1 MVIGTKM
8 EPARKKTTLIDL
20 APVSPAPRNSTGTR
34 CRSGRTDQ
42 KKTGSI
48 PRVVETATTKTIDL
62 TQVTLTRS
70 YLVNKL
76 NFINFSNRT
85 VRLKFKHTRFNR
97 TITLALKPLPCQGE
111 RLDLQWSQEDR
122 SISRLHTFVFD
133 SILIPDGQKLIR
145 AEADIISMNQTGI
158 SLRLPEICHQI
169 SNRKMRR
176 YTGRNVD
183 VQMVQSS
190 SLFRGRLLDFNAVA
204 FRVELE
210 AGAHQTFEWINP
222 ESSVS
227 VILSGGAD
235 TYYSGE
241 CKILRYCRC
250 NATMHY
256 VLEPINRAIHRY
268 RHKEFRSER
277 LEINPSPD
285 IYFTHPLSKKPL
297 SLKVVDL
304 SGSGFS
310 VEEDELDAQLLAGL
324 TIPEVDVRFSN
335 NVSVHCKAQ
344 VVYRRVCKEGK
355 EGVWVK
361 CGLAIVDMDT
371 ENNVKLLSLLHQANN
386 RYSYICNTVDLDAL
400 WGFFFESGFIYPDK
414 YAYIE
419 ANKDRIK
426 NVYEKLYTQSPSIA
440 RHFIYQEKGNI
451 LGHMA
456 MVRFYEDT
464 WLIHH
469 HAAKKS
475 ALNKAG
481 LIVLKQIGHF
491 INDSYH
497 LNSIHLKHVMMYY
510 RPNNRFPSRVF
521 GGACQQIDN
530 PKCCSVDAFAY
541 VHLPVAPGPAPAI
554 TGPWELNP
562 AQPDDLADL
571 QDLYEYDSGGLML
584 KALGLD
590 PDRSGRTGLEEE
602 YRRLGFKKEKHLF
615 ALKADGLL
623 KAIIVVNITDFG
635 LNLSNLTNC
644 IKFIVVD
651 PEKLTGD
658 IFKKVIFKLN
668 EKFPFEEL
676 TVLVNP
682 VSFAEAI
689 QLPYEKI
696 YNMWIMNTRFSDPYF
711 RYLERLLKHVQ

>member
-1 MVIGTKM
+1 M
-8 EPARKKTTLIDL
+8 EPARKKNTLIDL
-20 APVSPAPRNSTGTR
+20 ATASPAPRNRIGSPSR
-34 CRSGRTDQ
+34 NRRADQ
-42 KKTGSI
+42 REKGAS
-48 PRVVETATTKTIDL
+48 PQVVDTATTKTSDI

-70 YLVNKL
+70 FLVNKL

-85 VRLKFKHTRFNR
+85 VRLKFKHTRFDR
-97 TITLALKPLPCQGE
+97 TITLKLKPLPCQGE
-111 RLDLQWSQEDR
+111 RIDLQWSQEDR
-122 SISRLHTFVFD
+122 LISRLKSFVFD

-145 AEADIISMNQTGI
+145 AEAKIISMNQTGI
-158 SLRLPEICHQI
+158 SLHLPETCHQI

-190 SLFRGRLLDFNAVA
+190 SLFRGRLLDFNAVT

-210 AGAHQTFEWINP
+210 AGAQQTFEWINP

-227 VILSGGAD
+227 VILSDGAD

-241 CKILRYCRC
+241 CKILRHCRC
-250 NATMHY
+250 NANMHY
-256 VLEPINRAIHRY
+256 VLEPISRAIHRY
-268 RHKEFRSER
+268 RQKEFRSER

-285 IYFTHPLSKKPL
+285 IYFTHPLTKKPL

-310 VEEDELDAQLLAGL
+310 VEEDELNAQLLAGL
-324 TIPEVDVRFSN
+324 TISEVDVRFSN
-335 NVSVHCKAQ
+335 NVSVNCKAQ
-344 VVYRRVCKEGK
+344 VVYRRVCNEGK
-355 EGVWVK
+355 RGVWVK
-361 CGLAIVDMDT
+361 CGLAIIDMDT
-371 ENNVKLLSLLHQANN
+371 ENNVKLLSLLQQANN
-386 RYSYICNTVDLDAL
+386 RYSYICNQVDLDAL

-456 MVRFYEDT
+456 MVRFYEDA

-491 INDSYH
+491 INDSYR

-521 GGACQQIDN
+521 GGACQHIDD

-541 VHLPVAPGPAPAI
+541 VHLPVAPGPVAAI
-554 TGPWELNP
+554 ASPWELNP
-562 AQPDDLADL
+562 AQPEDLAEL
-571 QDLYEYDSGGLML
+571 QDFYEYDVGGLML

-590 PDRSGRTGLEEE
+590 SDRIGRTGLEEE

-623 KAIIVVNITDFG
+623 KAIILVNITDFG
-635 LNLSNLTNC
+635 FNLSNLTNC
-644 IKFIVVD
+644 IKFIAVD

-711 RYLERLLKHVQ
+711 RYLERLLKHVN

>member
-1 MVIGTKM
+1 M
-8 EPARKKTTLIDL
+8 EPARKENTLIDL
-20 APVSPAPRNSTGTR
+20 ATASPAPKNR
-34 CRSGRTDQ
+34 
-42 KKTGSI
+42 TGS
-48 PRVVETATTKTIDL
+48 PSRNKRAEQREKGASPQLVGTATAKASGTTR
-62 TQVTLTRS
+62 VALTRTF
-70 YLVNKL
+70 LVNKL

-85 VRLKFKHTRFNR
+85 VRLKFKHTRFDR
-97 TITLALKPLPCQGE
+97 TLTLELKPLPCQGE
-111 RLDLQWSQEDR
+111 RLDLQWPQEDR
-122 SISRLHTFVFD
+122 FISRLKPFVFD
-133 SILIPDGQKLIR
+133 SIQITDGQMLIR

-158 SLRLPEICHQI
+158 SLRLPETCHQI

-183 VQMVQSS
+183 VQLVQSS
-190 SLFRGRLLDFNAVA
+190 SLFCGRLLDFNAVT

-241 CKILRYCRC
+241 CKILRHSRC
-250 NATMHY
+250 NVNRQY
-256 VLEPINRAIHRY
+256 VLEPISREIHRY
-268 RHKEFRSER
+268 RQKEFRSER

-285 IYFTHPLSKKPL
+285 IYFTHPLSKKQL

-310 VEEDELDAQLLAGL
+310 VEEDELNAQLLAGL
-324 TIPEVDVRFSN
+324 TIPEVELRFSN
-335 NVSVHCKAQ
+335 NVAVNCKAQ
-344 VVYRRVCKEGK
+344 VVYRKVCNEGK
-355 EGVWVK
+355 KGVWVK
-361 CGLAIVDMDT
+361 CGLAIIDMDT

-386 RYSYICNTVDLDAL
+386 RYSYICNKVDLDAL

-419 ANKDRIK
+419 ANKDRIR
-426 NVYEKLYTQSPSIA
+426 NIYEKLYTQSPSIA

-456 MVRFYEDT
+456 MVRFYEDA

-491 INDSYH
+491 INDSYR
-497 LNSIHLKHVMMYY
+497 LNAIHLKHVMMYY
-510 RPNNRFPSRVF
+510 RPDNRFPSRVF
-521 GGACQQIDN
+521 GGACQHIDD
-530 PKCCSVDAFAY
+530 PKCCSIDAFAY
-541 VHLPVAPGPAPAI
+541 VHLPATPGPAAAVPS
-554 TGPWELNP
+554 PWELNP
-562 AQPDDLADL
+562 AQPEDLAEL
-571 QDLYEYDSGGLML
+571 QDFYEYDSGGLML

-590 PDRSGRTGLEEE
+590 PDRIGRAELEEE
-602 YRRLGFKKEKHLF
+602 YQRLGFKKEKHLY
-615 ALKADGLL
+615 ALKADGQL
-623 KAIIVVNITDFG
+623 KAIILVNITDFG
-635 LNLSNLTNC
+635 FNLSNLTNC

-651 PEKLTGD
+651 PEGLSGD

-668 EKFPFEEL
+668 EKYPFEEL

-682 VSFAEAI
+682 VSFAETI
-689 QLPYEKI
+689 QLPFEKI

-711 RYLERLLKHVQ
+711 RYLKRLLKHIH

>member
-20 APVSPAPRNSTGTR
+20 APVSPAPRNSTGTP

-42 KKTGSI
+42 RKTGSI

-85 VRLKFKHTRFNR
+85 VRLKFKHTRFDR

-256 VLEPINRAIHRY
+256 VLEPISRAIHRY

-361 CGLAIVDMDT
+361 CGLAIIDMDT

-386 RYSYICNTVDLDAL
+386 RYSYICNKVDLDAL

-491 INDSYH
+491 INDSYR

-571 QDLYEYDSGGLML
+571 QDFYEYDSGGLML

>member
-1 MVIGTKM
+1 M
-8 EPARKKTTLIDL
+8 EPARKEDTFIDL
-20 APVSPAPRNSTGTR
+20 ASASPAPKNR
-34 CRSGRTDQ
+34 
-42 KKTGSI
+42 TGS
-48 PRVVETATTKTIDL
+48 PSRNKRAEQREKGASPQLVGTATAKASDTAR
-62 TQVTLTRS
+62 VALTRS
-70 YLVNKL
+70 FLVNKL

-85 VRLKFKHTRFNR
+85 VRLKFKHTRFDR
-97 TITLALKPLPCQGE
+97 TLTLELKPLPCQGE
-111 RLDLQWSQEDR
+111 RLDLQWPLEDR
-122 SISRLHTFVFD
+122 FISRLKPFVFD
-133 SILIPDGQKLIR
+133 SIQITDGQMLIR
-145 AEADIISMNQTGI
+145 AEAEIISMNQTGI
-158 SLRLPEICHQI
+158 SLRLPETCHQI

-183 VQMVQSS
+183 VQLVQSS
-190 SLFRGRLLDFNAVA
+190 SLFCGRLLDFNAVT
-204 FRVELE
+204 FRVELD
-210 AGAHQTFEWINP
+210 AVAHQTFEWINP

-241 CKILRYCRC
+241 CKILRHSRC
-250 NATMHY
+250 NANRQY
-256 VLEPINRAIHRY
+256 VLEPISREIHRY
-268 RHKEFRSER
+268 RQKEFRSER

-285 IYFTHPLSKKPL
+285 IYFTHPLSKKQL

-310 VEEDELDAQLLAGL
+310 VEEDELNAQLLAGL
-324 TIPEVDVRFSN
+324 TIPEVELRFSN
-335 NVSVHCKAQ
+335 NVAVNCKAQ
-344 VVYRRVCKEGK
+344 VVYRKVCNEGK
-355 EGVWVK
+355 KGAWVK
-361 CGLAIVDMDT
+361 CGLAIIDMDT

-386 RYSYICNTVDLDAL
+386 RYSYICNKVDLDAL
-400 WGFFFESGFIYPDK
+400 WRFFFETGFIYPDK

-419 ANKDRIK
+419 ANKDRIR
-426 NVYEKLYTQSPSIA
+426 NIYEKLYTQSPSIA

-456 MVRFYEDT
+456 MVRFYEDA

-491 INDSYH
+491 INDSYR
-497 LNSIHLKHVMMYY
+497 LTSIHLKHVMMYY
-510 RPNNRFPSRVF
+510 RPDNRFPSRVF
-521 GGACQQIDN
+521 GGACEQISD
-530 PKCCSVDAFAY
+530 PKCCSIDAFAY
-541 VHLPVAPGPAPAI
+541 VHLPAEPGPAAAVSS
-554 TGPWELNP
+554 PWELNP
-562 AQPDDLADL
+562 AQPEDLAEL
-571 QDLYEYDSGGLML
+571 QDFYEYDSGGLML

-590 PDRSGRTGLEEE
+590 PGRIGRTELEEE

-615 ALKADGLL
+615 ALKADGQL
-623 KAIIVVNITDFG
+623 KAIILVNITDFG
-635 LNLSNLTNC
+635 FNLSNLTNC

-651 PEKLTGD
+651 PEGLSGD

-668 EKFPFEEL
+668 EKYPFEEL

-682 VSFAEAI
+682 VSFAETI
-689 QLPYEKI
+689 QLPFEKI

-711 RYLERLLKHVQ
+711 HYLKRLLKHVH

>member
-8 EPARKKTTLIDL
+8 EPARKKATLIDL
-20 APVSPAPRNSTGTR
+20 APASPAPRNRTGTP

-42 KKTGSI
+42 REAGPS
-48 PRVVETATTKTIDL
+48 PRVIETATTKTSDV

-85 VRLKFKHTRFNR
+85 VRLIFKHTRFDR
-97 TITLALKPLPCQGE
+97 TITLALKPLPCQGS

-122 SISRLHTFVFD
+122 RIGRLKSYAFD

-158 SLRLPEICHQI
+158 SLRLPESCHQI

-176 YTGRNVD
+176 YAGRNVD
-183 VQMVQSS
+183 VQMVQNS
-190 SLFRGRLLDFNAVA
+190 SLFRGRLVDFNAVT

-222 ESSVS
+222 ESPVS

-241 CKILRYCRC
+241 CKIIRHSRC

-256 VLEPINRAIHRY
+256 VLEPISRAIHRY
-268 RHKEFRSER
+268 RQKEFRSER

-285 IYFTHPLSKKPL
+285 IYFTHPLTKKPL

-310 VEEDELDAQLLAGL
+310 VEEDESNAQLVAGL
-324 TIPEVDVRFSN
+324 SIPEVDVRFSD
-335 NVSVHCKAQ
+335 NVSVNCKAQ
-344 VVYRRVCKEGK
+344 VVYRRVCNEGK
-355 EGVWVK
+355 KGAWVK
-361 CGLAIVDMDT
+361 CGLAIIDMDT
-371 ENNVKLLSLLHQANN
+371 ENNLKLLSLLHQASN
-386 RYSYICNTVDLDAL
+386 RYSYICNKVDLDEL
-400 WGFFFESGFIYPDK
+400 WGFFFETGFIYPDK

-456 MVRFYEDT
+456 MVRFYEDA

-491 INDSYH
+491 IYDSYR
-497 LNSIHLKHVMMYY
+497 LNSMHLKHVMMYY

-521 GGACQQIDN
+521 GGACQHIDDPN
-530 PKCCSVDAFAY
+530 CISIDAFAY
-541 VHLPVAPGPAPAI
+541 VHLPVAPGPAAAMAS
-554 TGPWELNP
+554 PWELNP

-571 QDLYEYDSGGLML
+571 QDFYEYDSGGLML

-590 PDRSGRTGLEEE
+590 PERTGRTGLEEE

-615 ALKADGLL
+615 ALKDDGQL
-623 KAIIVVNITDFG
+623 KAIILVNITDFG
-635 LNLSNLTNC
+635 FNLSNLTNC
-644 IKFIVVD
+644 IKFIVVE
-651 PEKLTGD
+651 PEELTGD
-658 IFKKVIFKLN
+658 IFKNVIFALN
-668 EKFPFEEL
+668 EKFTFEEL

-696 YNMWIMNTRFSDPYF
+696 YNMWILNTQISDPYF
-711 RYLERLLKHVQ
+711 RYLERLLKYVQ

>member
-20 APVSPAPRNSTGTR
+20 APVSPAPRNSTGTP

-42 KKTGSI
+42 RKTGSI

-85 VRLKFKHTRFNR
+85 VRLKFKHTRFDR

-256 VLEPINRAIHRY
+256 VLEPISRAIHRY

-361 CGLAIVDMDT
+361 CGLAIIDMDT

-386 RYSYICNTVDLDAL
+386 RYSYICNKVDLDAL

-491 INDSYH
+491 INDSYR

-541 VHLPVAPGPAPAI
+541 VHLPVAPGPTPAI

-571 QDLYEYDSGGLML
+571 QDFYEYDSGGLML

-668 EKFPFEEL
+668 EKFPFQEL

-711 RYLERLLKHVQ
+711 RYLERLLKHVK

>member
-1 MVIGTKM
+1 
-8 EPARKKTTLIDL
+8 
-20 APVSPAPRNSTGTR
+20 
-34 CRSGRTDQ
+34 
-42 KKTGSI
+42 
-48 PRVVETATTKTIDL
+48 
-62 TQVTLTRS
+62 
-70 YLVNKL
+70 
-76 NFINFSNRT
+76 
-85 VRLKFKHTRFNR
+85 
-97 TITLALKPLPCQGE
+97 
-111 RLDLQWSQEDR
+111 
-122 SISRLHTFVFD
+122 
-133 SILIPDGQKLIR
+133 
-145 AEADIISMNQTGI
+145 
-158 SLRLPEICHQI
+158 
-169 SNRKMRR
+169 
-176 YTGRNVD
+176 
-183 VQMVQSS
+183 MVQSS
-190 SLFRGRLLDFNAVA
+190 SLFRGRLVDFNAVT
-204 FRVELE
+204 FRVEVE

-222 ESSVS
+222 ESAVS

-241 CKILRYCRC
+241 CKILRHSRC
-250 NATMHY
+250 NANMHY
-256 VLEPINRAIHRY
+256 VLEPVSRAIHRY
-268 RHKEFRSER
+268 RQKEFRSER

-285 IYFTHPLSKKPL
+285 IYFTHPLTKKVL

-310 VEEDELDAQLLAGL
+310 VEEDELNAQLLAGL

-335 NVSVHCKAQ
+335 NVSVSCKAQ
-344 VVYRRVCKEGK
+344 VVYRRVCNDGK
-355 EGVWVK
+355 RGVWVK
-361 CGLAIVDMDT
+361 CGLAIIDMDS
-371 ENNVKLLSLLHQANN
+371 ENNVKLLSLLHQADN
-386 RYSYICNTVDLDAL
+386 RYSYICNKVDLDAL

-426 NVYEKLYTQSPSIA
+426 NVYEKLYTESPSIA

-456 MVRFYEDT
+456 MVRFYENA

-491 INDSYH
+491 INDSYR
-497 LNSIHLKHVMMYY
+497 LNSMHLKHVMMYY

-521 GGACQQIDN
+521 GGACQQIDD

-541 VHLPVAPGPAPAI
+541 VHLPVAPGRAAAI
-554 TGPWELNP
+554 ASPWELNP

-571 QDLYEYDSGGLML
+571 QDFYEYDSGGLML

-590 PDRSGRTGLEEE
+590 PDRIGRTGLEEE

-623 KAIIVVNITDFG
+623 KAIILVNITDFG

-651 PEKLTGD
+651 PQKLTGD
-658 IFKKVIFKLN
+658 IFKNVIFKLN

-711 RYLERLLKHVQ
+711 HYLERLLKHVQ

>member
-1 MVIGTKM
+1 M
-8 EPARKKTTLIDL
+8 EPARKKHTLIDL
-20 APVSPAPRNSTGTR
+20 ATVSPAPRNR
-34 CRSGRTDQ
+34 
-42 KKTGSI
+42 TGS
-48 PRVVETATTKTIDL
+48 PYRNGRADQREKGASPQVVDSAITKTSDI

-70 YLVNKL
+70 FLVNKL

-85 VRLKFKHTRFNR
+85 VRLKFKHTRFDR
-97 TITLALKPLPCQGE
+97 TITLKLKPLPCQGE

-122 SISRLHTFVFD
+122 LISRLKSFVFD

-145 AEADIISMNQTGI
+145 AEANIISMNQTGI
-158 SLRLPEICHQI
+158 SLRLPETCHQV

-190 SLFRGRLLDFNAVA
+190 SLFRGRLLDFNAVT

-210 AGAHQTFEWINP
+210 AGDHQTFEWINP

-227 VILSGGAD
+227 VVLSGGVD

-241 CKILRYCRC
+241 CKILRRSRF
-250 NATMHY
+250 NANMHY
-256 VLEPINRAIHRY
+256 VLEPISREIHRY
-268 RHKEFRSER
+268 RQKEFRSER

-285 IYFTHPLSKKPL
+285 IYFTHPLTKKPL

-310 VEEDELDAQLLAGL
+310 VEEDELNAQLLAGL

-335 NVSVHCKAQ
+335 NVSVNCKAQ
-344 VVYRRVCKEGK
+344 VVYRRVCNEGK
-355 EGVWVK
+355 KGVWVK
-361 CGLAIVDMDT
+361 CGLAIIDMDT

-386 RYSYICNTVDLDAL
+386 RYSYICNKVDLDAL

-456 MVRFYEDT
+456 MVRFYEDA

-481 LIVLKQIGHF
+481 LIVLKQIGDF
-491 INDSYH
+491 INDSYR
-497 LNSIHLKHVMMYY
+497 LNALHLKHVMMYY

-521 GGACQQIDN
+521 GGACQQIDD

-541 VHLPVAPGPAPAI
+541 VHLPVASGPAAAI
-554 TGPWELNP
+554 ACPWELNP
-562 AQPDDLADL
+562 AQPEDLAEL
-571 QDLYEYDSGGLML
+571 QDFYEHDSGGLML

-590 PDRSGRTGLEEE
+590 PDRIGRTGLEEE

-623 KAIIVVNITDFG
+623 KAIILVNMTDFG
-635 LNLSNLTNC
+635 FNLSNLTNC

-651 PEKLTGD
+651 PEQLSGD

-711 RYLERLLKHVQ
+711 RYLKRLLRHVN

>member
-1 MVIGTKM
+1 MVVGTKM
-8 EPARKKTTLIDL
+8 EPAEKKTTIIELV
-20 APVSPAPRNSTGTR
+20 PGSPAPRNKTGTPSR
-34 CRSGRTDQ
+34 NGRTDQ
-42 KKTGSI
+42 SEIGSI
-48 PRVVETATTKTIDL
+48 PRVFDTATQMTSDL

-70 YLVNKL
+70 HLVNKL

-85 VRLKFKHTRFNR
+85 VRLKFKHTRFDR
-97 TITLALKPLPCQGE
+97 TITVKLKPLPCQGT
-111 RLDLQWSQEDR
+111 RVDLRWPQEDR
-122 SISRLHTFVFD
+122 LVNRLRSFVFD

-158 SLRLPEICHQI
+158 SLHLPEICHQI

-204 FRVELE
+204 FRVEL
-210 AGAHQTFEWINP
+210 AADAHQTFEWINP

-241 CKILRYCRC
+241 CKILRHSRC
-250 NATMHY
+250 NANMHY
-256 VLEPINRAIHRY
+256 VLEPISRAIHRY
-268 RHKEFRSER
+268 RRKEFRSER
-277 LEINPSPD
+277 IEINPSPD
-285 IYFTHPLSKKPL
+285 IYFNHPLSKKPV

-310 VEEDELDAQLLAGL
+310 VEEDELNAHLSAGL
-324 TIPEVDVRFSN
+324 TIPEVEVRFSN
-335 NVSVHCKAQ
+335 NVSVNCKAQ
-344 VVYRRVCKEGK
+344 VVYRRLCNEGK
-355 EGVWVK
+355 KGVWVK
-361 CGLAIVDMDT
+361 CGLAIIDMDT

-386 RYSYICNTVDLDAL
+386 RYSYISNTVDLDEL

-426 NVYEKLYTQSPSIA
+426 NVYEKLYSQSPSIA

-491 INDSYH
+491 INDSYR
-497 LNSIHLKHVMMYY
+497 LNSVHLKHVMMYY

-521 GGACQQIDN
+521 GGACQQIDD

-541 VHLPVAPGPAPAI
+541 VHLPAGPGPASAI
-554 TGPWELNP
+554 TSPWELNP
-562 AQPDDLADL
+562 VQPEDLAEL
-571 QDLYEYDSGGLML
+571 QDFYEYDSGGLML
-584 KALGLD
+584 EALGLD
-590 PDRSGRTGLEEE
+590 TEGTGRTGLEEE

-615 ALKADGLL
+615 ALKADGQL
-623 KAIIVVNITDFG
+623 KAIILVNITDFG

-651 PEKLTGD
+651 PDKLTGD
-658 IFKKVIFKLN
+658 IFRKVIFRLN
-668 EKFPFEEL
+668 EKFPFEEI

-682 VSFAEAI
+682 VSFTEAI

-696 YNMWIMNTRFSDPYF
+696 YNMWIMDTRFSDPYF
-711 RYLERLLKHVQ
+711 RYLNHLLKHVQ

>member
-1 MVIGTKM
+1 M

-20 APVSPAPRNSTGTR
+20 APVSPAPRNRTGTPR
-34 CRSGRTDQ
+34 GSGRTDQ
-42 KKTGSI
+42 RETGPS
-48 PRVVETATTKTIDL
+48 PRVVETATAKTIDL

-85 VRLKFKHTRFNR
+85 VRLKFKHTRFDR
-97 TITLALKPLPCQGE
+97 TITLELKPLPCHGE
-111 RLDLQWSQEDR
+111 QLDLKWPQEDR
-122 SISRLHTFVFD
+122 FISRLHSFVFD

-158 SLRLPEICHQI
+158 SLRLPETCHQI

-183 VQMVQSS
+183 VQMVQNS
-190 SLFRGRLLDFNAVA
+190 SLFRGCLLDFNAVT

-241 CKILRYCRC
+241 CKILRHCRC
-250 NATMHY
+250 NANMHY
-256 VLEPINRAIHRY
+256 VLEPISRAIHRY

-310 VEEDELDAQLLAGL
+310 VEEDELNAQLLAGL

-335 NVSVHCKAQ
+335 NVSVNCKAQ

-355 EGVWVK
+355 KSPWVK
-361 CGLAIVDMDT
+361 CGLAIIDMDT

-386 RYSYICNTVDLDAL
+386 RYSYICNKVDLDAL

-456 MVRFYEDT
+456 MVRFYEDA

-491 INDSYH
+491 INDSYR

-510 RPNNRFPSRVF
+510 RPNNRFPCRVF
-521 GGACQQIDN
+521 GGACQQIDD
-530 PKCCSVDAFAY
+530 PKCCSIDAFAY
-541 VHLPVAPGPAPAI
+541 VHLPVAPGPAAAI
-554 TGPWELNP
+554 ASPWELNS
-562 AQPDDLADL
+562 AQPDDLAEL
-571 QDLYEYDSGGLML
+571 QDFYEYDSGGLML

-590 PDRSGRTGLEEE
+590 PDRIGRTGLEEE

-623 KAIIVVNITDFG
+623 KAIILVNITDFG

>member
-1 MVIGTKM
+1 M
-8 EPARKKTTLIDL
+8 EPALKKHTLIDL
-20 APVSPAPRNSTGTR
+20 ATVTPAPLNRTGRATRNEGL
-34 CRSGRTDQ
+34 DQ
-42 KKTGSI
+42 REKGAG
-48 PRVVETATTKTIDL
+48 PQVVDTATTKTSRIS
-62 TQVTLTRS
+62 QVTLTRS
-70 YLVNKL
+70 FLVNKL

-85 VRLKFKHTRFNR
+85 VWLKFKHTRFDR
-97 TITLALKPLPCQGE
+97 TITVKLKPLPCQGE
-111 RLDLQWSQEDR
+111 RLDLQWSQEDGPVN
-122 SISRLHTFVFD
+122 RLKSFVFD
-133 SILIPDGQKLIR
+133 SLLIPDGQKLIR
-145 AEADIISMNQTGI
+145 AEATIISMNQTGI
-158 SLRLPEICHQI
+158 SLYLPETCHQI
-169 SNRKMRR
+169 SDRKMRR
-176 YTGRNVD
+176 YTGCNVD

-190 SLFRGRLLDFNAVA
+190 SLFRGRLLDFNAIT
-204 FRVELE
+204 FRVEVE
-210 AGAHQTFEWINP
+210 AGAQQTFEWINP

-227 VILSGGAD
+227 VILSGGSD

-241 CKILRYCRC
+241 CKILRYSRC
-250 NATMHY
+250 NANMHY
-256 VLEPINRAIHRY
+256 VLKPISRAIHRY
-268 RHKEFRSER
+268 RKKEFRSER

-285 IYFTHPLSKKPL
+285 IYFTHPLTRKPS

-310 VEEDELDAQLLAGL
+310 VEEDKLNAQLLAGL
-324 TIPEVDVRFSN
+324 TIPEVEVRFSGTI
-335 NVSVHCKAQ
+335 SVNCKAQ
-344 VVYRRVCKEGK
+344 VVYRRVCNEGK
-355 EGVWVK
+355 KGDWVK
-361 CGLAIVDMDT
+361 CGLAIIDMDT
-371 ENNVKLLSLLHQANN
+371 ENNLKLLSLLHQASN
-386 RYSYICNTVDLDAL
+386 RYAYICNKVDLDAL

-419 ANKDRIK
+419 ANKERIK

-456 MVRFYEDT
+456 MVRFYEDA

-491 INDSYH
+491 INDSYR
-497 LNSIHLKHVMMYY
+497 LNSIHLKHVMMYF

-521 GGACQQIDN
+521 GGACQHIND

-541 VHLPVAPGPAPAI
+541 VHLPVVPGPAAAI
-554 TGPWELNP
+554 AGPWELNP
-562 AQPDDLADL
+562 AQPEDLAEL
-571 QDLYEYDSGGLML
+571 QDIYEYDSGGLML

-590 PDRSGRTGLEEE
+590 PDRIGGTSLEEE

-615 ALKADGLL
+615 ALKAESQL
-623 KAIIVVNITDFG
+623 KAIILVNITDFG
-635 LNLSNLTNC
+635 FNLSNLTNC

-658 IFKKVIFKLN
+658 IFKKVVFKLN
-668 EKFPFEEL
+668 EQFPFEEL

-711 RYLERLLKHVQ
+711 RYLKRLLKHIH